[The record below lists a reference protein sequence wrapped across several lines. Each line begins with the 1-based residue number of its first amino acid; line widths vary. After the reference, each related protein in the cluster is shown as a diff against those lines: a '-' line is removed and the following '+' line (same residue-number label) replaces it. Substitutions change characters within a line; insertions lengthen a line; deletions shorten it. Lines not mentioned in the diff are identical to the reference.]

1 MKRQGTYHHGNL
13 KQALIDA
20 DVHIMEVEG
29 ADGLSLR
36 KVAAAC
42 GVSQAAP
49 YAHFSDKSALV
60 DSIKDHITQELMG
73 ALSSSLDGKDSL
85 DDDTLL
91 DFGEAYISFFIDH
104 RAHFRFVFQTPY
116 LKIRVS
122 LEKSDGN
129 FPPYELFRTFYL
141 GLLRKWG
148 VPDEAMLP
156 CPVGAWGIVQGVA
169 MLATSENIDYS
180 GDWRGDLRAILSNGG
195 TSNGQP
201 GEVDGSGGPR
211 LITGRGGHA

>member
-1 MKRQGTYHHGNL
+1 VKGQGTYHHGDL

-20 DVHIMEVEG
+20 GIHIMEAEG

-36 KVAAAC
+36 RVAAAC

-49 YAHFSDKSALV
+49 YAHFKDKGALV
-60 DSIKDHITQELMG
+60 DGIKDHITQELMG
-73 ALSSSLDGKDSL
+73 ALSSSLDGKDPL

-104 RAHFRFVFQTPY
+104 RAYFRFVFQTPY

-122 LEKSDGN
+122 LERSDGN

-156 CPVGAWGIVQGVA
+156 CLVSAWGIVQGVA
-169 MLATSENIDYS
+169 MLATSENIDYP
-180 GDWRGDLRAILSNGG
+180 GDWKGDLRAILSNGAASDAQLG
-195 TSNGQP
+195 KVGN
-201 GEVDGSGGPR
+201 SGGQHPVA
-211 LITGRGGHA
+211 GYGAHA